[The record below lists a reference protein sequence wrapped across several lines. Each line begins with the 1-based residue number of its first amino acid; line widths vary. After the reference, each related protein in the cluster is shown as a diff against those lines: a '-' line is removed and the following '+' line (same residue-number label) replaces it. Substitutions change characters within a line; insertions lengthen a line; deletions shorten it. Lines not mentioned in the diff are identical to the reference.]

1 MLLDRIYY
9 LCVDIKYYV
18 PVLRVFL
25 CGTMLGARDTK
36 EKDDD
41 INVESFGYF
50 LFKDF
55 WNNTLN
61 INTTKTQSTNYYYMR
76 V

>member
-9 LCVDIKYYV
+9 LYVDIKYYV

-25 CGTMLGARDTK
+25 CGTMLGARDTE

-41 INVESFGYF
+41 INVESFGYLF
-50 LFKDF
+50 HFKDF
-55 WNNTLN
+55 WNRITP
-61 INTTKTQSTNYYYMR
+61 
-76 V
+76 

>member
-41 INVESFGYF
+41 ILLRVLDMNG
-50 LFKDF
+50 
-55 WNNTLN
+55 NTLISQLLMN
-61 INTTKTQSTNYYYMR
+61 
-76 V
+76 

>member
-25 CGTMLGARDTK
+25 CGTMLGARDTE

-50 LFKDF
+50 SF
-55 WNNTLN
+55 
-61 INTTKTQSTNYYYMR
+61 
-76 V
+76 